1 MGQKI
6 FGLVLLGLGLSLV
19 YHGFNDEFSIGEQVH
34 STLRRGSRV
43 ISEGVRE
50 YGYFDALINRIAPII
65 IGGIFSF
72 FGYSVL
78 KE

>member
-1 MGQKI
+1 MGGKI
-6 FGLVLLGLGLSLV
+6 LGLVLLGFGLLLV

-34 STLRRGSRV
+34 STLTRNSRV

-50 YGYFDALINRIAPII
+50 YGYLDAYTRRIVPI
-65 IGGIFSF
+65 F
-72 FGYSVL
+72 FGGLLSVIGYGVL